1 MKTQEYLFNGRIS
14 VVDSNIRVIVSVFF
28 ISLLS
33 GQYAWITVQLENK
46 NSNFQYKYKYEKF

>member
-1 MKTQEYLFNGRIS
+1 MKTQEYLFNGGIS

-33 GQYAWITVQLENK
+33 GQYVWITVQLENK
-46 NSNFQYKYKYEKF
+46 NFNFQYKYKYEKF